1 MDLKIKRA
9 LIAKRDDF
17 FSVSEKSIT
26 KALNEIKAMRETIKA
41 AAKKTGMAGAPGS
54 AQ

>member
-1 MDLKIKRA
+1 MIDKL
-9 LIAKRDDF
+9 DDIL
-17 FSVSEKSIT
+17 SESEKSIT

-54 AQ
+54 VQ